1 MLITFQRSLASTILT
16 HNNTPVNMIC
26 FENVSKCV
34 CIFGYARALVSFG
47 YHHHQAHD
55 CFDIVTT
62 FVAALAQT
70 RSIQAFDMH
79 SNNKRA
85 LILNE
90 NRLEPEMWNIRQTTT
105 VKRHPINA
113 LMMRFIK
120 RN

>member
-16 HNNTPVNMIC
+16 HNNTPVNMIF

-55 CFDIVTT
+55 CFDTVTT
-62 FVAALAQT
+62 QT

-90 NRLEPEMWNIRQTTT
+90 NRLEPEIWNVRQTAT